1 MKSSR
6 DAEELWRVA
15 IELSSTLD
23 EPPPAYPAM
32 ASDASD
38 SVNARA
44 QPSTRARPSP
54 FPYLSH
60 EHHTSGTPATRQVLL
75 CSSLSLSP
83 RRPARTLGPYPRL
96 ASDLPT
102 SGTHLPPC
110 HYVVISD
117 NERVSTANPRL
128 HACLR
133 QKWARK
139 QFRPEI
145 RLQTRR
151 APVNEP
157 LSRSIFQERGHG
169 TVDNPSME
177 DAPSL
182 DYWPPLSFFFFTLF
196 WTMCMKDTC
205 KGVEG
210 SIEWTMII

>member
-1 MKSSR
+1 MNHRRPTQRWPATLPTPWARTHRHPASH
-6 DAEELWRVA
+6 ARVS
-15 IELSSTLD
+15 LSYLS
-23 EPPPAYPAM
+23 
-32 ASDASD
+32 
-38 SVNARA
+38 
-44 QPSTRARPSP
+44 
-54 FPYLSH
+54 YLSH
-60 EHHTSGTPATRQVLL
+60 GHHTSARRSAPLFPSLPAVLL
-75 CSSLSLSP
+75 APL
-83 RRPARTLGPYPRL
+83 ARTL

-117 NERVSTANPRL
+117 NERVSATNPRL

-157 LSRSIFQERGHG
+157 LSRSIFQEQGHG
-169 TVDNPSME
+169 TVDNPSM

-182 DYWPPLSFFFFTLF
+182 DYWPFSFSFSSLLRSSLSGNDARCVVGWVTFS
-196 WTMCMKDTC
+196 W
-205 KGVEG
+205 
-210 SIEWTMII
+210 IIKLSWN